1 MNFPRIRAAMLS
13 SRCLKTRRRRLV
25 SFVLYGAGL
34 LRQLCITGGCH
45 CPALALGSRNSG
57 MVPCPVLP
65 ACWCPPGPARTTISV
80 GSIAAL
86 RHAADEKLWR
96 KAPYV
101 FCRRRADRPF
111 LLWFL
116 C

>member
-65 ACWCPPGPARTTISV
+65 PSWCPPGLPGRPFLLGASLLYAMLLMRSYGGKPPLCV
-80 GSIAAL
+80 
-86 RHAADEKLWR
+86 
-96 KAPYV
+96 
-101 FCRRRADRPF
+101 CRRRADRPF